1 MIACK
6 ARMWDKKDDE
16 DYVNDEITNVLDA
29 FPCTQPV
36 HLPNSFLSTDVDK
49 HGKNKFTM
57 LALEDVIF
65 KVEVHIIHGLFLS
78 ATHFFKNMS
87 VVEVFAPDRA
97 NRTEGIE
104 AAQVQMRTPTK
115 DISWA
120 RERVPMQFVF
130 LAFYS
135 KDDHQGSVAA
145 PLNLPPRY
153 KQFERGRV
161 LVGFMRDT
169 ESEIAPPILDSL
181 IDIPEVLVDGMFVR
195 QQAGVKPE

>member
-1 MIACK
+1 MHFHAL
-6 ARMWDKKDDE
+6 
-16 DYVNDEITNVLDA
+16 NQ
-29 FPCTQPV
+29 CTCR
-36 HLPNSFLSTDVDK
+36 SFLSTDVDK

-135 KDDHQGSVAA
+135 KDDHQGSVATLKFKGINS
-145 PLNLPPRY
+145 LNV
-153 KQFERGRV
+153 V

-169 ESEIAPPILDSL
+169 ESEIASYSGFPH
-181 IDIPEVLVDGMFVR
+181 
-195 QQAGVKPE
+195 